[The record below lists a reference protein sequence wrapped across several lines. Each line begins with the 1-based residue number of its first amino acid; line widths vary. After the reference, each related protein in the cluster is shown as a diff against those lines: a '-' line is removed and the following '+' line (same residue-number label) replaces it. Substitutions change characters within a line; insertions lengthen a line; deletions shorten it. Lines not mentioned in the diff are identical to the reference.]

1 MMEPLAISVQK
12 GKELLAKSRFF
23 WLGKKRNYCNLKDEI
38 DCKRRKRDNCLELH
52 AHQCRYHVKQHSD
65 PCND

>member
-23 WLGKKRNYCNLKDEI
+23 WLGKKKETTAI
-38 DCKRRKRDNCLELH
+38 
-52 AHQCRYHVKQHSD
+52 
-65 PCND
+65 